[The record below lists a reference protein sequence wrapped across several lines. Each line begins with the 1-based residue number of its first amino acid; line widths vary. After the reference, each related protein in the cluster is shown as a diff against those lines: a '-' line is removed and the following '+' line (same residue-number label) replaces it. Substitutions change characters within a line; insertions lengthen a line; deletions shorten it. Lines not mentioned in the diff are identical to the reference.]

1 MTGMRCCWRNGM
13 LYKHIGSPTCTHL
26 YWANGSEKVFQL
38 NISRG
43 WREAFNGHS
52 AAFALSTSLALP
64 DRRRATSTHLTTP
77 FSATPARQD
86 DLNQWQMRK
95 HCPNYVKKNARR
107 EVRKD
112 TEIKVSTSP
121 CLHGYVSMHHST
133 VERSY
138 IVSLPKAE
146 F

>member
-1 MTGMRCCWRNGM
+1 MTGMGCCWRNGM
-13 LYKHIGSPTCTHL
+13 LYKHIRPPKCTHL

-43 WREAFNGHS
+43 WREALDGHS

-64 DRRRATSTHLTTP
+64 DRRRPTSTHLTTP
-77 FSATPARQD
+77 FSTTPARHD
-86 DLNQWQMRK
+86 NLNQWQTQETLSK
-95 HCPNYVKKNARR
+95 LCLKNVRR

-121 CLHGYVSMHHST
+121 CLHGNVSMHHST

>member
-1 MTGMRCCWRNGM
+1 MTGMGCCWRNGM
-13 LYKHIGSPTCTHL
+13 LNKHIRSPECTHL
-26 YWANGSEKVFQL
+26 YWANGSEKVSQL
-38 NISRG
+38 DISRG
-43 WREAFNGHS
+43 WWEALNGHS
-52 AAFALSTSLALP
+52 AAFALSRSLALP
-64 DRRRATSTHLTTP
+64 DRRRATSTHLTAP

-86 DLNQWQMRK
+86 NLNQWQMRETLSK
-95 HCPNYVKKNARR
+95 LCKKKC

-121 CLHGYVSMHHST
+121 CLHSYVSMHYST

-138 IVSLPKAE
+138 IASLPKAE